1 MMLCVFTLS
10 VLSINAWALQQL
22 SINSGVNVVY
32 NAPMFEA
39 LTIFQPI
46 NQEDPSWTKIG
57 YNATLSAN
65 AVKIE
70 SNSLSDLA
78 SMLTD
83 EDQDGNL
90 DGVTYTEDDYYTAPV
105 YRKIDNVNV
114 DINTGEII
122 GKLSDPNYPFEWYG
136 REVPLPEGYT
146 LASGR
151 TLTEEETFTV
161 DVYTYYPEM
170 YVLRYVQDN
179 VQYISIA
186 ETSEAF
192 EGENISIPEGVTPV
206 HVKEWYTATFEA
218 TIFNPDRRVAQNE
231 YGIIPRSYIY
241 DYSPITRNSAQY
253 FQDYYYF
260 EKLDG
265 TANSSSTY
273 DENLTISDLSNSL
286 TTQQQYLDWSNNLTL
301 AWQNSNLS
309 SEYKTASGVQGENYT
324 AFIYNLLYLV
334 KYANNDSQEMV
345 GYGNTFTYTI
355 YYNTQSTVTS
365 ESGAVIST
373 AGSEQN
379 SRFEAQ
385 KGGGTIG
392 VYNPNEKNT
401 AEYTLVNGV
410 YRLSEE
416 GFDTAGMNYGYN
428 SSFVYTDSNN
438 VTHKSGLYTI
448 QFLTQNI
455 VTTDGERKVLR
466 DGYAGSDSHTSV
478 FCLGSCNPWGNV
490 WTWVFGTAAITD
502 GTDYWAYVNFNDYEH
517 GAIDTWVTDLQGE
530 YETENTRLTEQHNY
544 IKLSYTIPNLIA
556 VKRYLGTSDR
566 LSSSG
571 LETLVGLPAGESDAT
586 TNLYGLCDDY
596 QQREV
601 LNLTSVI
608 RGASTSYYRNA
619 GAFCLYIS
627 SAPTH
632 SASDISFRTMFIL
645 D

>member
-1 MMLCVFTLS
+1 MKRTRVRLEISAFMMLCVFTLS

-39 LTIFQPI
+39 LTVFQPI

-136 REVPLPEGYT
+136 REVTLPEGYT
-146 LASGR
+146 LASG
-151 TLTEEETFTV
+151 
-161 DVYTYYPEM
+161 
-170 YVLRYVQDN
+170 
-179 VQYISIA
+179 
-186 ETSEAF
+186 
-192 EGENISIPEGVTPV
+192 
-206 HVKEWYTATFEA
+206 
-218 TIFNPDRRVAQNE
+218 
-231 YGIIPRSYIY
+231 
-241 DYSPITRNSAQY
+241 
-253 FQDYYYF
+253 
-260 EKLDG
+260 
-265 TANSSSTY
+265 
-273 DENLTISDLSNSL
+273 
-286 TTQQQYLDWSNNLTL
+286 
-301 AWQNSNLS
+301 
-309 SEYKTASGVQGENYT
+309 
-324 AFIYNLLYLV
+324 
-334 KYANNDSQEMV
+334 
-345 GYGNTFTYTI
+345 
-355 YYNTQSTVTS
+355 
-365 ESGAVIST
+365 
-373 AGSEQN
+373 
-379 SRFEAQ
+379 
-385 KGGGTIG
+385 
-392 VYNPNEKNT
+392 
-401 AEYTLVNGV
+401 
-410 YRLSEE
+410 
-416 GFDTAGMNYGYN
+416 
-428 SSFVYTDSNN
+428 
-438 VTHKSGLYTI
+438 VTHKPGLYSV
-448 QFLTQNI
+448 QFLVQNI
-455 VTTDGERKVLR
+455 TTDDNERILLR
-466 DGYAGSDSHTSV
+466 DGYVGSDTYTSV

-571 LETLVGLPAGESDAT
+571 LETLVGLPAG
-586 TNLYGLCDDY
+586 G
-596 QQREV
+596 
-601 LNLTSVI
+601 I
-608 RGASTSYYRNA
+608 
-619 GAFCLYIS
+619 
-627 SAPTH
+627 
-632 SASDISFRTMFIL
+632 
-645 D
+645 